1 MLFSRCSWPGCRC
14 CRSKKMSWSC
24 HRVVAIALFSQ
35 LFRYHNLTSQPKPAC
50 TQYISCSI
58 SFSSASPLPATQLQ
72 RRQQQIV
79 MPHTAVKA
87 TGTKNIVVRNLGTR
101 AASVSLSCEPAG
113 TFSITP
119 AHVVVSVG
127 TSSQLELGFNPERS
141 VRWVL
146 VANVTENVL
155 GSG

>member
-1 MLFSRCSWPGCRC
+1 M
-14 CRSKKMSWSC
+14 
-24 HRVVAIALFSQ
+24 
-35 LFRYHNLTSQPKPAC
+35 
-50 TQYISCSI
+50 
-58 SFSSASPLPATQLQ
+58 Q
-72 RRQQQIV
+72 RRQRQIV

-119 AHVVVSVG
+119 AQVVVSVG

-141 VRWVL
+141 VR
-146 VANVTENVL
+146 
-155 GSG
+155 